1 MKKIY
6 TFTLDDEVPSDE
18 LFNDVKVIAHL
29 LYDELKNEEYDTKI
43 LVTTDKHKENVLYE
57 TKVMNDYQYKF
68 LSEIE
73 NDSKAL
79 YEPFLINHIGFGIT
93 IYDGSIPEPLLN
105 YLFKNVLNT
114 IRKPYN
120 FSISSIVLDASP
132 REELMIRKNIEK
144 NHSNNASYITISRIG
159 PILKRIQFGR

>member
-29 LYDELKNEEYDTKI
+29 LYDDLKNEEDDTKI

-73 NDSKAL
+73 NDNEAL

-93 IYDGSIPEPLLN
+93 I
-105 YLFKNVLNT
+105 
-114 IRKPYN
+114 
-120 FSISSIVLDASP
+120 
-132 REELMIRKNIEK
+132 
-144 NHSNNASYITISRIG
+144 
-159 PILKRIQFGR
+159 

>member
-29 LYDELKNEEYDTKI
+29 LYEELKNEEYDTKI

-57 TKVMNDYQYKF
+57 TKVMNGYQYKF

-93 IYDGSIPEPLLN
+93 IYDGSISEPLLN
-105 YLFKNVLNT
+105 YLFKNVLKT

-120 FSISSIVLDASP
+120 FSIFSITHNASP
-132 REELMIRKNIEK
+132 KEELMIRKSIEREHL
-144 NHSNNASYITISRIG
+144 NTLDITISKTVPVLTR
-159 PILKRIQFGR
+159 KQFGR

>member
-29 LYDELKNEEYDTKI
+29 LYEELKNEEYDTKI
-43 LVTTDKHKENVLYE
+43 LVSIDKHKENVLYE
-57 TKVMNDYQYKF
+57 TKVMTGYQYKF

-105 YLFKNVLNT
+105 YLFKNVLKT

-120 FSISSIVLDASP
+120 FSIFSITHNASP
-132 REELMIRKNIEK
+132 KEELMIRKSIEK
-144 NHSNNASYITISRIG
+144 EHLNTLDITISKTVPVLTR
-159 PILKRIQFGR
+159 KQFGR

>member
-29 LYDELKNEEYDTKI
+29 LYEELKNEEYDTKI
-43 LVTTDKHKENVLYE
+43 LVSIDKHKENVLYE

-73 NDSKAL
+73 NDSKTL

-93 IYDGSIPEPLLN
+93 IYDGSISEPLLN
-105 YLFKNVLNT
+105 YLFKNVLKT

-120 FSISSIVLDASP
+120 FSIFSITHNASP
-132 REELMIRKNIEK
+132 KEELMIRKSIEK
-144 NHSNNASYITISRIG
+144 EHLSTLGITISKTVPVLTR
-159 PILKRIQFGR
+159 KQFGR

>member
-29 LYDELKNEEYDTKI
+29 LYEELKNEEYDTKI
-43 LVTTDKHKENVLYE
+43 LVSIDKHKENVLYE

-73 NDSKAL
+73 NDSKTL

-93 IYDGSIPEPLLN
+93 IYDGSISEPLLN
-105 YLFKNVLNT
+105 YLFKNVLKT

-120 FSISSIVLDASP
+120 FSIFSITHNASP
-132 REELMIRKNIEK
+132 KEELMIRKSIEK
-144 NHSNNASYITISRIG
+144 EHLNTLDITISKTVPVLTR
-159 PILKRIQFGR
+159 KQFGR

>member
-29 LYDELKNEEYDTKI
+29 LYEELKNEEYDTKI
-43 LVTTDKHKENVLYE
+43 LVSIDKHKENVLYE

-93 IYDGSIPEPLLN
+93 IYDGSISEPLLN
-105 YLFKNVLNT
+105 YLFKNVLKT

-120 FSISSIVLDASP
+120 FSIFSITHNASP
-132 REELMIRKNIEK
+132 KEELMIRKSIEK
-144 NHSNNASYITISRIG
+144 EHLNTLDITISKTVPVLTR
-159 PILKRIQFGR
+159 KQFGR

>member
-29 LYDELKNEEYDTKI
+29 LYEELKNEEYDTKI
-43 LVTTDKHKENVLYE
+43 LVSIDKHKENVLYE

-93 IYDGSIPEPLLN
+93 IYDGSISEPLLN
-105 YLFKNVLNT
+105 YLFKNVLKT

-120 FSISSIVLDASP
+120 FSILSITHNASP
-132 REELMIRKNIEK
+132 KEELMIRKSIEK
-144 NHSNNASYITISRIG
+144 EHLNTLDITISKTVPVLTR
-159 PILKRIQFGR
+159 KQFGR

>member
-29 LYDELKNEEYDTKI
+29 LYDDLIFEI
-43 LVTTDKHKENVLYE
+43 TDKHKENVLYE

-73 NDSKAL
+73 NDNEAL

-93 IYDGSIPEPLLN
+93 IYNGSIPEPLLN
-105 YLFKNVLNT
+105 YLFKNVLKT

-144 NHSNNASYITISRIG
+144 EHLSTLGITISKTVPVLTR
-159 PILKRIQFGR
+159 KQFGR

>member
-29 LYDELKNEEYDTKI
+29 LYEELKNEEYDTKI
-43 LVTTDKHKENVLYE
+43 LVSIDKHKENVLYE

-73 NDSKAL
+73 NDSKTL

-93 IYDGSIPEPLLN
+93 IYDGSISEPLLN
-105 YLFKNVLNT
+105 YLFKNVLKT

-120 FSISSIVLDASP
+120 FSIFSIHKIINIIFIFSNTFP
-132 REELMIRKNIEK
+132 HTSFNIRGYPLE
-144 NHSNNASYITISRIG
+144 HSLTRLI
-159 PILKRIQFGR
+159 